1 MLQELK
7 AYLPELLPLLAEPFI
22 EEIYINEDGLVRY
35 MDGRHGRQQTN
46 IVLEG
51 KRITLFIR
59 AAAAAE
65 ARDVRDEDPTVSAAT
80 VIDGMRV
87 RIQGFLPPITRAPV
101 LILRLARRQRIRL
114 DDYIQAGFMSP
125 ETAETLRRLVQD
137 HVNIILAGGTGTG
150 KTTLLNALLLELPP
164 GERLVILEDTDEVQP
179 PGGFDVLKLLTT
191 THVRLR
197 DLVRHALRSTPDRI
211 IVGEVRDEA
220 AKDLLEAWTTG
231 HPGGLGTVHGET
243 VEKALRRLARLA
255 RDGTVGGTPQ
265 EEFVAEAVGA
275 IVMIEGRGSSRRVQS
290 PMRVVGYHD
299 GRFVLEPYR

>member
-1 MLQELK
+1 MLQELQ
-7 AYLPELLPLLAEPFI
+7 AYLPELIPLLEQPSV
-22 EEIYINEDGLVRY
+22 EEIYINEDGLIRY
-35 MDGRHGRQQTN
+35 MDGRAGRQT
-46 IVLEG
+46 LDT
-51 KRITLFIR
+51 RLDARRLTLFIR

-65 ARDVRDEDPTVSAAT
+65 ARDVKEEDPTVSAAA
-80 VIDGMRV
+80 VVEGIRL

-101 LILRLARRQRIRL
+101 LILRLARRRRL
-114 DDYIQAGFMSP
+114 SLEDYIEAGYMDAD
-125 ETAETLRRLVQD
+125 TAQTLRNLVRD
-137 HVNIILAGGTGTG
+137 HVNVILAGGTGTG
-150 KTTLLNALLLELPP
+150 KTTLLNTLLRELPP

-179 PGGFDVLKLLTT
+179 PEGFDVLKLLTT

-255 RDGTVGGTPQ
+255 RDGTVGGAPQ

-275 IVMIEGRGSSRRVQS
+275 IVMIEGRGAQRRVRP
-290 PMRVVGYHD
+290 PMRIVGYD
-299 GRFVLEPYR
+299 GRFLLEPY